1 MNKFKTVGKIAAAL
15 FVLTLVVFVCFTA
28 VACGGVA
35 EYSATKELTDSMSEE
50 EKAPYV
56 SGASVKKL
64 ESVLVVDGDSY
75 TLTKTSYAG
84 AQTDEA
90 LIDET
95 LWYTSYQI
103 AFRFEFKG
111 TCSKDGDKITL
122 EVPTE
127 ATKLVYYQFDV
138 SSLYPNRFP
147 LKMTTGDSKDPVAM
161 TASDPDM
168 KYFNGMYIE
177 LTDKTSAEKQVVT
190 VDGETIVSVA

>member
-75 TLTKTSYAG
+75 TLIKTSYAG

-111 TCSKDGDKITL
+111 TCSKDGEDRK
-122 EVPTE
+122 
-127 ATKLVYYQFDV
+127 
-138 SSLYPNRFP
+138 S
-147 LKMTTGDSKDPVAM
+147 
-161 TASDPDM
+161 
-168 KYFNGMYIE
+168 
-177 LTDKTSAEKQVVT
+177 VV
-190 VDGETIVSVA
+190 